1 MAEIRTIDFADVC
14 TLIFLCC
21 CRCLVS
27 RCNEFVHEAK
37 FVAQCHKNQGTGDL
51 CFTKGFSAAIQGQ
64 CVDGDGNNEVAA
76 RGSGGT
82 GEDVYRQQQHPLSH
96 QQLCHN
102 STRELKQY

>member
-1 MAEIRTIDFADVC
+1 MDTAMILFGANDISMLDRER
-14 TLIFLCC
+14 
-21 CRCLVS
+21 VS
-27 RCNEFVHEAK
+27 ARPVDDHEAK
-37 FVAQCHKNQGTGDL
+37 FVAQCHENQGTGDL

-76 RGSGGT
+76 RGSIAT